1 MRRSTGE
8 AGPPVKG
15 RKEESWECDMIE
27 GSQGI
32 RGNYEGKVFPASS
45 LHPSCCHFGVP
56 PYHADFFPLG
66 PSLCPTVLRYPLA
79 KGDG

>member
-1 MRRSTGE
+1 MGKMRRSTGE

-32 RGNYEGKVFPASS
+32 RGN
-45 LHPSCCHFGVP
+45 
-56 PYHADFFPLG
+56 
-66 PSLCPTVLRYPLA
+66 
-79 KGDG
+79 